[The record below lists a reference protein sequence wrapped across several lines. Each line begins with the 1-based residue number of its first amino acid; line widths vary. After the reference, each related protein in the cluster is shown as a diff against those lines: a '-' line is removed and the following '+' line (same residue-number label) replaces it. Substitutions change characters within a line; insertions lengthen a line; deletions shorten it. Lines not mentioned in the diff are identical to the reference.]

1 MIKKSLLLAVAAM
14 MTLQSFA
21 DEGMWLPSL
30 ISSRIK
36 DMRSKGFRLTAED
49 IYSINKASMKDA
61 VVLFGRGCTGELVSG
76 EGLLLTNHHCGYGSI
91 QKLSSID
98 HDYLTYGFW
107 AKSRSEELP
116 CEGLTVDFLV
126 RMEDITD
133 RLAGGED
140 EAAIVAAA
148 KKEGK
153 GYRASVERMY
163 YGNQTFLFVWQRY
176 EDIRLVGT
184 PPSAIGKFGG
194 DTDNWIWPRHT
205 GDFSVFR
212 IYADSGNAPAQYSP
226 ENVPYRP
233 ARHFA
238 ISTKGV
244 AEGDFTMIYGFPG
257 NTQEYILSDAAEY
270 VADVSDPM
278 KIALRTARLDII
290 SAAQAADP
298 HVRIQYAAKHATI
311 ANAWKKWQGEVL
323 GLQRLGTVG
332 KKRGYERRFA
342 AWAADKP
349 QYVHLLD
356 SMRAAYAQVRDGY
369 YAGELY
375 RETIGA
381 IELTAFAARVDA
393 LTRAGKVAAD
403 AGKGAAESVQSRI
416 TALCDAFYKDYDAAI
431 DRAVAKKM
439 LAEFIARMPE
449 NGIPSALMSKI
460 AEYGSSDAYM
470 DYVFD
475 NSRYISPETFPTDN
489 PAPTDTGGNGSA
501 GAEGAEVVAVAE
513 GNTTAAMNV
522 AAKSDTVS
530 VGQAAASND
539 ADIDAAHEFF
549 GLFTD
554 VRATARRYAVR
565 NMSDMDVV
573 SRWYKPY
580 LKALREFDPERP
592 FFPDANLTLR
602 VAYGKVA
609 GYEYADGEYHR
620 HFTTL
625 DGVIAKDNPEI
636 YDYDVPQVLRDLYE
650 AKDYGRWGI
659 ETPSGRTVPVCFLAT
674 NHTTGGNSGSP
685 IINGRGELVGINFDR
700 TWRST
705 MSDIEFDPSICR
717 NISVDIRYVL
727 FIIEKVGGAS
737 YLFDEMTLK

>member
-1 MIKKSLLLAVAAM
+1 MIKKSLTLIVAAM

-76 EGLLLTNHHCGYGSI
+76 KGLLLTNHHCGYGSI
-91 QKLSSID
+91 QKLSSVD

-107 AKSRSEELP
+107 AKSRREELP

-126 RMEDITD
+126 RMEDITA
-133 RLAGGED
+133 RLTAGEN
-140 EAAIVAAA
+140 EAEIVAAA

-184 PPSAIGKFGG
+184 PPSAVGKFGG

-212 IYADSGNAPAQYSP
+212 IYADKDNNPAPYSS
-226 ENVPYRP
+226 ENVPYKP
-233 ARHFA
+233 KRHFA

-244 AEGDFTMIYGFPG
+244 EEGDFTMIYGFPG

-270 VADVSDPM
+270 VAEVSDPM

-290 SAAQAADP
+290 SAAQASDP

-323 GLQRLGTVG
+323 GLKRLGTVE
-332 KKRGYERRFA
+332 KKREYERRFA

-349 QYVHLLD
+349 QYAHLLD
-356 SMRAAYAQVRDGY
+356 SMRAAYGQVRDGY
-369 YAGELY
+369 YTGELY

-393 LTRAGKVAAD
+393 LTK
-403 AGKGAAESVQSRI
+403 AGKGTATDVQSKI
-416 TALCDAFYKDYDAAI
+416 AALRDAFYKDYNAEI
-431 DRAVAKKM
+431 DRAVAKRM

-449 NGIPSALMSKI
+449 SEVPTALTSKI
-460 AEYGSSDAYM
+460 AEYGSSDAYV

-475 NSRYISPETFPTDN
+475 NSRYVSPETF
-489 PAPTDTGGNGSA
+489 
-501 GAEGAEVVAVAE
+501 
-513 GNTTAAMNV
+513 
-522 AAKSDTVS
+522 
-530 VGQAAASND
+530 AAAD
-539 ADIDAAHEFF
+539 VLPTDAAHEFF
-549 GLFTD
+549 ALFDD
-554 VRATARRYAVR
+554 VRSTARRYAVR
-565 NMSDMDVV
+565 NMSDMATVA
-573 SRWYKPY
+573 RWYKPY
-580 LKALREFDPERP
+580 LKALREFDPKRP

-602 VAYGKVA
+602 VAYGQVA

-636 YDYDVPQVLRDLYE
+636 YDYNVPQVLRNLYE
-650 AKDYGRWGI
+650 TKNYGRWGI
-659 ETPSGRTVPVCFLAT
+659 DTPTGRTVPVCFLAT

-685 IINGRGELVGINFDR
+685 IINGRGELVGLNFDR

-727 FIIEKVGGAS
+727 FIIDKVGGAS
-737 YLFDEMTLK
+737 YLLDEMTLK